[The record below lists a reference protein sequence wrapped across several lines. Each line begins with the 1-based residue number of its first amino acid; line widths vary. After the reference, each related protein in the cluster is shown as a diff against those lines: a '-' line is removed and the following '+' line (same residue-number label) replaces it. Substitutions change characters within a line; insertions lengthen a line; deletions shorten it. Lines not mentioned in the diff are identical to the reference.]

1 MASAR
6 VVSVVPDWVARRFV
20 RSLRSGSD
28 TVDAKLHFAL
38 LLKRLGGDQLNVE
51 RMRADHRLVA
61 LGVVGRPIPVGTV
74 AELSIDGPAGQLPA
88 RHYAPA
94 PRTGANKAG
103 RPLLVYYHGGG
114 FLAGDLDTVDQ
125 ICRLLC
131 AHADVHVLSVGY
143 RLAPENPYPAAVE
156 DAEAGFL
163 WAHAHAGQFGADPQS
178 VAVGGDSAGAALAA
192 VVSLRAVARHRD
204 DAKAPVP
211 CVQLLIYPTMHHGS
225 DYPSREALASGYFL
239 EAPDMEWFFDH
250 YVLSGGG
257 DIQDPHVSP
266 LLADDLTGLPTTLM
280 VTAAFD
286 PLRDEAEAY
295 ARRLSE
301 AGVPVVLRRAPGM
314 LHGFF
319 NMTGFSQAAHDVAV
333 ATAGSLAALMATKA

>member
-6 VVSVVPDWVARRFV
+6 VVSVVPDGVARRFV
-20 RSLRSGSD
+20 RSLHAGTD

-38 LLKRLGGDQLNVE
+38 LLKRLGSAEFNVE

-61 LGVVGRPIPVGTV
+61 LGVVGRPIRVGSVT
-74 AELSIDGPAGQLPA
+74 ELSIDGPAGQLPA
-88 RHYAPA
+88 RHYAPRQ
-94 PRTGANKAG
+94 RTGGHVAA

-114 FLAGDLDTVDQ
+114 FVLGDLDTVDQ

-163 WAHAHAGQFGADPQS
+163 WAHAHAGQLGADPDS

-204 DAKAPVP
+204 DPNAAVP
-211 CVQLLIYPTMHHGS
+211 CVQLLLYPTMHHGS
-225 DYPSREALASGYFL
+225 DYPSREAFASGYFL
-239 EAPDMEWFFDH
+239 EQPEMQWFFDR

-257 DIQDPHVSP
+257 DIEDPHVSP
-266 LLADDLTGLPTTLM
+266 LLADDLTGLPTTLI

-295 ARRLSE
+295 AGRLSR

-319 NMTGFSQAAHDVAV
+319 NMTGISKAAHDVAV
-333 ATAGSLAALMATKA
+333 ATAGSLAALLATKT